1 MISNLNYLKVFAIGC
16 SCKALTYNVIRVAM
30 LANLLVIIGKVKSVF
45 LGVVFCKKIR
55 GVIITK
61 THIYTYNVFLGADFF
76 YYLCIKISPS
86 ICL

>member
-1 MISNLNYLKVFAIGC
+1 
-16 SCKALTYNVIRVAM
+16 M

-61 THIYTYNVFLGADFF
+61 THIDSVHYRAGEFREVVKPLARSATATVSFAIVAARAWIRGGDQHERGGIFKF
-76 YYLCIKISPS
+76 RP
-86 ICL
+86 